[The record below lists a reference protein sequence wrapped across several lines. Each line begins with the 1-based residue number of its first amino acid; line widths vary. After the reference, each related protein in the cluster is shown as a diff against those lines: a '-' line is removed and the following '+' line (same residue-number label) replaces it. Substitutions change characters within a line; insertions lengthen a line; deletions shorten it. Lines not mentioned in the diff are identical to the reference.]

1 MKKNTASLITVIIVL
16 SLCLMSCSAARIERN
31 LLNQLPNKDNIKSIT
46 LMYERDDTMKPIWM
60 LEACMNEGITG
71 IGGICIEGTGAN
83 LEEAIEDMKLTFEEV
98 EKK

>member
-1 MKKNTASLITVIIVL
+1 
-16 SLCLMSCSAARIERN
+16 MSCSAARIERN

-60 LEACMNEGITG
+60 LEACMDEKITS
-71 IGGICIEGTGAN
+71 IKGICIEGTGAN